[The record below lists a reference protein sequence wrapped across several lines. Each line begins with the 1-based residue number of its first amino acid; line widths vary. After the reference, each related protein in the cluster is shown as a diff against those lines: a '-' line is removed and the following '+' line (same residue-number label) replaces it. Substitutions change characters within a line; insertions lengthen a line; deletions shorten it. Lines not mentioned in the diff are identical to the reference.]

1 MGAFERHLLAA
12 TGFMEL
18 GMFDDAAMEIED
30 IDPQD
35 KLRPEVFDFRATL
48 FAQAK
53 KWGAMEV
60 VTRRVVALRPDE
72 PEAWV
77 NWAYATRWE
86 ASLEAATEILL
97 RAEKK
102 CPRDA
107 AIQFNLGC
115 YACQMGNLEEA
126 KGRVAKAI
134 SLDGKFRSRALDDP
148 DLEPLWDEIAKELQA
163 DDLQAEDI

>member
-1 MGAFERHLLAA
+1 MIAFERHLLAA

-18 GMFDDAAMEIED
+18 GMFDDAAMEIERL
-30 IDPQD
+30 DPHD
-35 KLRPEVFDFRATL
+35 KQRPEVFDFRAAL

-53 KWGAMEV
+53 EWGAMEV
-60 VTRRVVALRPDE
+60 VTRRIVALRPDD

-102 CPRDA
+102 CPHDA
-107 AIQFNLGC
+107 AIQFNLAC

-126 KGRVAKAI
+126 KGRVATAI

-148 DLEPLWDEIAKELQA
+148 DLEPLWEDIAKELQQ
-163 DDLQAEDI
+163 DSGSGH